1 MDPEVLAQYKKNAD
15 TFRQR
20 IDDICE
26 KYATVE
32 DPGFDLCLET
42 MTFKTRKGT
51 MPAESLEANTRLD
64 SLQDF
69 AEKNVK
75 TLKDLNNTED
85 KLVFDDDEDEEVQD
99 NEYALERGMESNPG
113 QSLFEASHVS
123 CSLLSL
129 PEEQDPELERTFSSQ
144 SEGPSLQDLY
154 PSMLSQIRGA
164 CQRQQVSEVANS
176 LRRKYHRQRWKAK
189 RLNPGQSFIN
199 SSGASGSMT
208 SLAHRP
214 LNRKTPKASTEAPAH
229 FHQPQAREAGSGGQ
243 RSSPW
248 KSVTSQGAAEQ
259 RPVLVMD
266 FSTPPS
272 SGPSSPSDTCPELDT
287 TYTVRTSPS
296 FPHASHHSEQQVRKQ
311 EPKVG
316 SFHPNVV
323 GTHASQPFTVLYDA
337 RNQTQVCPSPKHR
350 NYEASL
356 SSPSKVNSV
365 LNSPSYR
372 HHNRPVLIEDSPPR
386 QQGVHSSPRHFPYA
400 QHGLQETHDSSPHRL
415 EALWTSPSRSH
426 PKTHCPTSPQQP
438 SPKPEV
444 PSSLSGL
451 AEAMPSPRSRVGGAD
466 HNPGCSVS
474 MGSYSPHKRMF
485 LSREAPRGSPSKS
498 SPWKQST
505 IRSPYST
512 SAPKPSSLPRH
523 PEIFTSPS
531 HRHHQNRDL
540 QENFKPSPSHSPALQ
555 TRRRSFSGPR
565 DAEHGPAGR
574 LSSSSIQHVNQQFRQ
589 LYHQHVCQGS
599 SRSLCHHG
607 PLCCLC
613 EQSAEG
619 RSPSSR
625 ASPVTT
631 ATTPASTTHSWLAAL
646 SLTPVRRRRLKS
658 DRNPLLKH
666 LLKGQQVY
674 NPRVERQH
682 WQEQQERRYAADDCY
697 DAASV
702 LSEMS
707 DESQS
712 PGLNQGAQ
720 TSSGGSR
727 HHHAAG
733 SSASS
738 SYSLATLAALGLA
751 PSHPRL
757 SKRRSQSEPNES
769 PSFKRFRESAQA
781 LSPSKPRGYPQHH
794 QSAQVHSPSKPRGYP
809 QHHQSTQV
817 HSPSKPRGYPQH
829 HQSTQVHSPSKPR
842 GYPQHHQSAQVH
854 SPSKP
859 RGYPQHHQS
868 AQVHSPSKRHGYP
881 QHHQSAQV
889 YSPSK
894 RHGYPQQH
902 HHHHHHHQQ
911 QQQWGGGNG
920 DSDEMMASAE
930 RALSEEQRTRS
941 RALLLQCPSP
951 RFLRAAM
958 RLVKSGRSGTRP
970 SLGTRPHASSWRR
983 PQDQMMHDTEG
994 MSEEAWNESGL
1005 SHSVSRRRLLYGIPR
1020 C

>member
-99 NEYALERGMESNPG
+99 NDYALERGMESNPG

-199 SSGASGSMT
+199 SSGVSGSMT
-208 SLAHRP
+208 SFAHRP
-214 LNRKTPKASTEAPAH
+214 LNRKTPKASTEAPTH
-229 FHQPQAREAGSGGQ
+229 SHQPRAREAGSGQ

-337 RNQTQVCPSPKHR
+337 RNQTQVCPSPKRR

-386 QQGVHSSPRHFPYA
+386 QQGVHSSPRHFAYA
-400 QHGLQETHDSSPHRL
+400 QHGLQETHDSSPHRR
-415 EALWTSPSRSH
+415 EALWTSPTRSH

-444 PSSLSGL
+444 PRCSLSGL

-498 SPWKQST
+498 SPGKQST
-505 IRSPYST
+505 IRTPYST
-512 SAPKPSSLPRH
+512 TAPKPSSLPRH

-574 LSSSSIQHVNQQFRQ
+574 LSSSSSSSSSSIPHVNQQFRQ

-599 SRSLCHHG
+599 SRSLSHHG

-625 ASPVTT
+625 ASP

-674 NPRVERQH
+674 NPLVERQH

-712 PGLNQGAQ
+712 PVLDQGAQ
-720 TSSGGSR
+720 TSSSGSR

-733 SSASS
+733 SSSS
-738 SYSLATLAALGLA
+738 SYSLATLAVLGLA

-757 SKRRSQSEPNES
+757 SKRRSQSEPHES

-781 LSPSKPRGYPQHH
+781 LSPSKPCC
-794 QSAQVHSPSKPRGYP
+794 YP

-829 HQSTQVHSPSKPR
+829 HQSTQAYSPSKR
-842 GYPQHHQSAQVH
+842 HGYPQHHQSAQA
-854 SPSKP
+854 
-859 RGYPQHHQS
+859 Y
-868 AQVHSPSKRHGYP
+868 SPSKRHGYP

-902 HHHHHHHQQ
+902 HHHHKQ
-911 QQQWGGGNG
+911 QQQWGGGNSN
-920 DSDEMMASAE
+920 SDEMMASTE
-930 RALSEEQRTRS
+930 RGLSEEQRTRS

-958 RLVKSGRSGTRP
+958 RLVKSGRSRARP

-983 PQDQMMHDTEG
+983 QQDQMMHDTEG

-1005 SHSVSRRRLLYGIPR
+1005 SHSVSRRRLL